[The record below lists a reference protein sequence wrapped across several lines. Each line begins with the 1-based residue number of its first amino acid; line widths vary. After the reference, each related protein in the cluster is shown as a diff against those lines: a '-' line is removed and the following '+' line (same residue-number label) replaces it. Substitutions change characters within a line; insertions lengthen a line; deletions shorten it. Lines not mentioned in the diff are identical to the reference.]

1 MVHYLDYP
9 SALGLEHAEVRPPL
23 DETTSE
29 EGPPGEDPGGPKEAS
44 HGRNPPSDPDPAG
57 TDRDAA
63 AIARPGRVAHPP
75 AIAHPRR
82 IAAAARIAT
91 DGDERVIPAVRPSAR
106 LPTGLPA
113 AGLPAEL
120 TRSLVSLWTQY
131 AGKPPSGART
141 EVRGNVI
148 TCVLIDSVGDYN
160 AGLIEAQRQNLEN
173 PASGA
178 SRRTDA
184 AYKSEAAATVTDLT
198 GRRVTS
204 FISSH
209 DRDTNVATETF
220 TLEARVHRGRGI
232 VEDGLIAPH
241 TAPKTSLTETQS
253 ERTGM
258 PKQITADQVV
268 AAAEDLDKAEFTRGD
283 IAQKLGVDK
292 PKKFRPGFRQAR
304 QAGRLDKVRDDEEGT
319 GHFRLTDR

>member
-1 MVHYLDYP
+1 MNTWYIQVP
-9 SALGLEHAEVRPPL
+9 SIC
-23 DETTSE
+23 
-29 EGPPGEDPGGPKEAS
+29 KEAS
-44 HGRNPPSDPDPAG
+44 HGRNRIPRTTVDTTRAF
-57 TDRDAA
+57 RDAA
-63 AIARPGRVAHPP
+63 GVADPARIVDPRRVADPRAIADPGRSTANG
-75 AIAHPRR
+75 
-82 IAAAARIAT
+82 
-91 DGDERVIPAVRPSAR
+91 DGPMMTSSVVGSRASGN
-106 LPTGLPA
+106 GLS
-113 AGLPAEL
+113 AEL
-120 TRSLVSLWTQY
+120 TEALVSLWTQY

-258 PKQITADQVV
+258 PKQITSDQVV